1 GLAKGFLHDPR
12 FCQGCDF
19 DLPELFRFL
28 AGAFGPETKPG
39 FRQWLF
45 PLAGIQERP
54 MRLQAYADHTAAAA
68 GAADGCG
75 LACRRGSCAATAS
88 FARRRTSAACACAT
102 VACGL
107 TAARKDHAR

>member
-1 GLAKGFLHDPR
+1 
-12 FCQGCDF
+12 
-19 DLPELFRFL
+19 
-28 AGAFGPETKPG
+28 
-39 FRQWLF
+39 
-45 PLAGIQERP
+45 

-88 FARRRTSAACACAT
+88 FARRHTSATCAT

-107 TAARKDHAR
+107 TAARKDHARPPVSDRL